1 MATGA
6 DAGASWRLLTDSA
19 TCGTIIIIIIITI
32 IVVADPRSR
41 PGAAATSYI
50 NLRKLFASHVQNFD
64 LRYGASSFPLD
75 FD

>member
-1 MATGA
+1 MAPGA

-19 TCGTIIIIIIITI
+19 TCGTIIIIII
-32 IVVADPRSR
+32 ADPRSR

-75 FD
+75 FG